1 MHHTPLKSLVCLVV
15 TLLLT
20 IGPNAAAQTS
30 QPEQKPESVEPSP
43 TLTLTAAKDQWQFR
57 LAGDLFSYDSDFE
70 RTISGWTD
78 SSDRSGELYGATLG
92 IKWPGMSEGNW
103 LEFAYRVGSL
113 DGNFNYSF
121 GTSLYE
127 SDLTQFGIAIK
138 GETSSKKNKSGV
150 PNRRWVWSIGYAYTG
165 WDSVETP
172 LDFYPIYVNG
182 IPYDHLDDTATFH
195 LLEITG
201 GYTWAPL
208 AVRTGDQSFF
218 RLGPRL
224 EGVLGI
230 GVSLLDSN
238 WFDDSTQ
245 IAFNFGGRAMLFADW
260 TIKNFT
266 IGVEGG
272 YQYIQYFST
281 IANDYFENDD
291 YSEAFSGLIG
301 RVEGSVR
308 F

>member
-1 MHHTPLKSLVCLVV
+1 MYPTPFKSLVCVGA
-15 TLLLT
+15 TLLLA
-20 IGPNAAAQTS
+20 IGPNAAAQTTE
-30 QPEQKPESVEPSP
+30 PEKRAEAEAPPP
-43 TLTLTAAKDQWQFR
+43 ALTLTAAKGEWQFR
-57 LAGDLFSYDSDFE
+57 LTGDLFSYDADYSQ
-70 RTISGWTD
+70 TVSGYTYR
-78 SSDRSGELYGATLG
+78 SDRSGELYGGTLG

-103 LEFAYRVGSL
+103 IELKYGVGSL
-113 DGNFNYSF
+113 DGKQYYDFEPF
-121 GTSLYE
+121 ETLYE
-127 SDLTQFGIAIK
+127 SDMTQFGIAIK
-138 GETSSKKNKSGV
+138 SETGSKKNKQGI
-150 PNRRWVWSIGYAYTG
+150 PNRRWLWSIGYAYTQ
-165 WDSVETP
+165 WDSTETAP
-172 LDFYPIYVNG
+172 PWYVWDYTG
-182 IPYDHLDDTATFH
+182 TRYMDDTVTFH

-208 AVRTGDQSFF
+208 AVRTGDDSFF
-218 RLGPRL
+218 RLGPRF
-224 EGVLGI
+224 EGILGI
-230 GVSLLDSN
+230 GASVIETDYN
-238 WFDDSTQ
+238 YDSTQ

-281 IANDYFENDD
+281 IANDYYENDD